1 MSTMMKRTYWPI
13 GHGGFITE
21 QFEEDSLPLFTTV
34 YDCGSTVA
42 DVINQRIDEFT
53 AALEVRPV
61 DFLFL
66 SHFHK
71 DHINGVT
78 HLLKRTTVR
87 ALVVPEFNEDT
98 LLYEYIKIGL
108 NNPSSDNGGLAAMKF
123 LAAMLGQ
130 NPDPEVELPRIIT
143 IIPSGDNN
151 DILFR
156 NANDIPENVPSG
168 TRLIYLDIWEY
179 LPFNLPFQTNL
190 SSEVVAAVKTRFCPN
205 QPLSIRQINELLA
218 NKKSF
223 SEIQAIYKKHGR
235 ENHHSMIV
243 YSGRAGAR
251 TKSIDNALHMGD
263 FEATRNNLGLIGVR
277 NRLNL
282 VGIIQVPHHGS
293 IHNYDANAQLYE
305 QGVVAISF
313 ASEGSS
319 GHPATAIVQ
328 DIRSHGG
335 ISIKVSNA
343 DYTQQ
348 EFYITPRPRIEFC
361 LIP

>member
-1 MSTMMKRTYWPI
+1 MSFMMKRTYWPI

-21 QFEEDSLPLFTTV
+21 QFEEDSHPLFTTV

-71 DHINGVT
+71 DHINGVI
-78 HLLKRTTVR
+78 HLLERTTVR
-87 ALVVPEFNEDT
+87 ALIVPEFNEDT

-143 IIPSGDNN
+143 II
-151 DILFR
+151 
-156 NANDIPENVPSG
+156 VQSG

-190 SSEVVAAVKTRFCPN
+190 SSEVVDAVKTRFCPN

-263 FEATRNNLGLIGVR
+263 FEATRNNLDLIGVR

-335 ISIKVSNA
+335 ISIKVSNV